1 MKVLDDYLKEE
12 YMELRKRSENK
23 IDILSIARDI
33 ARQWW
38 VILLFSISAYLAAV
52 VVMTVRYEPV
62 YTTTTTFAVST
73 RGTNVS
79 FFADMTSAKETA
91 DKLQLVLDSEI
102 LKRKVVEDLDLDSFG
117 ATARVSV
124 VPETSMLTLTV
135 QDKTAFQA
143 YRVMKSILANYASVS
158 EFIVQDI
165 VLNVIQPPS
174 IPSYPSNS
182 TGARRMGGLAALA
195 AAGLLAGYIAVFSYM
210 KDTVKSTREAQKKIA
225 STYLGAIYHEGN
237 ARSRK
242 NKNKKISMCITN
254 PLLSFVYVESS
265 RKAAS
270 RVRSRLD
277 KKGHK
282 ILLVTSVAE
291 NEGKTTVASNIA
303 LAIAQEGKRVLLV
316 DCDFRRPA
324 LYKVF
329 DVPREEVQD
338 LPHLIYTEGDKS
350 SIITKLKTENLYFI
364 LNQRPTSNIEDI
376 VKSGKFASI
385 IEFVRDKFD
394 YIILDTPPLGMVP
407 DAEEFANFA
416 DSTLII
422 VRQDLALAPNINDAI
437 DTMNKTAAP
446 LLGFIYN
453 DAHGGLPGSGNQYG
467 YGYGG
472 YGFYYRYAAYEKR
485 KGMSETGSVGS

>member
-1 MKVLDDYLKEE
+1 
-12 YMELRKRSENK
+12 MELRKRNTNK
-23 IDILSIARDI
+23 IDGLSIARDI

-38 VILLFSISAYLAAV
+38 MILLFSISSYLAAV
-52 VVMTVRYEPV
+52 IVMTVSYKPV
-62 YTTTTTFAVST
+62 YTTTATFAVST

-79 FFADMTSAKETA
+79 FFTDLTSAKETA
-91 DKLQLVLDSEI
+91 EKMQLVLDSEI
-102 LKRKVVEDLDLDSFG
+102 LKRKVMEDLDLEQFDAKANASI
-117 ATARVSV
+117 
-124 VPETSMLTLTV
+124 VPETSILTLYV
-135 QDKTAFQA
+135 RDKTPLQS
-143 YRVMKSILANYASVS
+143 YRVMKSILANYTSVS
-158 EFIVQDI
+158 EYVVQDI
-165 VLNVIQPPS
+165 VLNMIQPPS
-174 IPSYPSNS
+174 IPSYPANPL
-182 TGARRMGGLAALA
+182 GARRTGRIAAFVAAL
-195 AAGLLAGYIAVFSYM
+195 LIILYIAVFSYM
-210 KDTVKSTREAQKKIA
+210 KDTVKSTKEARTKIA
-225 STYLGAIYHEGN
+225 SSYLGAIYHERN

-242 NKNKKISMCITN
+242 NRNKKISMCITN

-277 KKGHK
+277 KKGDK

-303 LAIAQEGKRVLLV
+303 LAIAQEGKKVLLI

-324 LYKVF
+324 LFKVF
-329 DVPREEVQD
+329 DVPRQDVQD

-350 SIITKLKTENLYFI
+350 NIITKLKAENLYFI
-364 LNQRPTSNIEDI
+364 MNQRSTSNIEDI
-376 VKSGKFASI
+376 VKSGKFLSI

-416 DSTLII
+416 DATLIV

-437 DTMNKTAAP
+437 DTMNKTTAHVI
-446 LLGFIYN
+446 GFIYN
-453 DAHGGLPGSGNQYG
+453 DARGGFPGSGNNYG

-472 YGFYYRYAAYEKR
+472 YGSYYRYAVYEKR
-485 KGMSETGSVGS
+485 KEMSETETSRT

>member
-1 MKVLDDYLKEE
+1 
-12 YMELRKRSENK
+12 MEISKRSANK
-23 IDILSIARDI
+23 IDLLSIARDI
-33 ARQWW
+33 AGQWW

-52 VVMTVRYEPV
+52 IVMTIRYEPV
-62 YTTTTTFAVST
+62 YTTSTTFAVSA

-79 FFADMTSAKETA
+79 FFVDMTSAKETA
-91 DKLQLVLDSEI
+91 ENLQIVLDSEI
-102 LKRKVVEDLDLDSFG
+102 LKRKVMEDLDMETFD
-117 ATARVSV
+117 ARVYASI
-124 VPETSMLTLTV
+124 VPETSMLVLTV
-135 QDKTAFQA
+135 QDKTAFRS
-143 YRVMKSILANYASVS
+143 YRVMKSILANYSSVS
-158 EFIVQDI
+158 EYIVQDI
-165 VLNVIQPPS
+165 VLNMIQPPS

-182 TGARRMGGLAALA
+182 NGARRMGKIAALA
-195 AAGLLAGYIAVFSYM
+195 SAVLAAVYIAVFSYM
-210 KDTVKSTREAQKKIA
+210 KDTVKSAKEARKKIA
-225 STYLGAIYHEGN
+225 STYLGAIYHERS
-237 ARSRK
+237 AKSRK
-242 NKNKKISMCITN
+242 SRNRKISMCITN

-277 KKGHK
+277 KKGKK

-303 LAIAQEGKRVLLV
+303 LALAQEGKRVLLV

-329 DVPREEVQD
+329 EVPRREVQD
-338 LPHLIYTEGDKS
+338 LPHLIYTEEDKS

-364 LNQRPTSNIEDI
+364 LNQRSTSNIEDI

-385 IEFVRDKFD
+385 IEFVRERFD

-416 DSTLII
+416 DATLIV
-422 VRQDLALAPNINDAI
+422 VRQDTALAPNINDAI
-437 DTMNKTAAP
+437 DTMNKTNAH
-446 LLGFIYN
+446 LIGFVFN
-453 DAHGGLPGSGNQYG
+453 DARGGLPGSGNHYG

-472 YGFYYRYAAYEKR
+472 YGSYYRYAAYEKR
-485 KGMSETGSVGS
+485 KDLSETGASVK